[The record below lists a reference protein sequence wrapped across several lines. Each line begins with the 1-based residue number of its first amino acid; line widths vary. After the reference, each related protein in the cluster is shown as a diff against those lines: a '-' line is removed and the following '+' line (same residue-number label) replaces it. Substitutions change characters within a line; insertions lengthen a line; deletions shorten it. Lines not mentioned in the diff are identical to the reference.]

1 MRNVR
6 LYLLSSILLLAII
19 SILLSNSF
27 GSRET
32 TIRDANVIYPNTWW
46 LSIGGSEDDQAW
58 SGIFV
63 DEQGYVY
70 CIGQTSSWK
79 PLGASSLFIVKNSRY
94 GENVR
99 SIIVYGNSS
108 IIGRDILVS
117 NNYMYIVGQLSG
129 YGAGSVDGFIA
140 KLRDN
145 GERAWFITV
154 GGSAADLLWSIAP
167 GPNDVIYASG
177 YTFSFGSGK
186 VDAFVVKVDSTG
198 RLIWSSALGGPNY
211 DYGWWIDVFANETNE
226 YVAVAGQ
233 TNSYGF
239 GGYDGYVT
247 LLSGEGMPLWT
258 VVFGTPAP
266 DQLWGVKFDKYGY
279 IYVAGGTSNT
289 TTGKL
294 DVYVAKIDLN
304 GRILWI
310 RSFGGGLDDLAYSL
324 AVDDMYVYVTGFTY
338 SYATGSSSQADV
350 LLAVLN
356 KDTGDAISF
365 LNIGGPDVD
374 FGYAVTVDENYVY
387 ITGKTG
393 SFSEGGIDLYQ
404 AKLEKNYILDPDP
417 PDLVWLRDDFPE
429 NINVSRVNMPSSYP
443 SFSNQSVSMAQ
454 VFSTPTVMNYQ
465 MPTMLIGP
473 NTHIATASGQ
483 PPAIVITT
491 TETNVVTSTVT
502 DTETST
508 VTRTETI
515 RLTERLIETLT
526 SRETSTV
533 TSTETVKLTETLTS
547 TVTETSTITKPV
559 TLTTEK
565 MVTETLRENLT
576 ETSTVTTVSTVPE
589 IRTDYTSIAIV
600 GIVLLVIGYLV
611 GYFLRK

>member
-1 MRNVR
+1 LKNVR
-6 LYLLSSILLLAII
+6 IYLLSSILLLAII
-19 SILLSNSF
+19 SVLSANLFS
-27 GSRET
+27 SRET
-32 TIRDANVIYPNTWW
+32 TILDANVMYPNTWW
-46 LSIGGSEDDQAW
+46 LSIGGSEDDQSW

-79 PLGASSLFIVKNSRY
+79 PLGATSLFIVKNSRY

-99 SIIVYGNSS
+99 SIIVYGNST
-108 IIGRDILVS
+108 IIGRDIVVLD
-117 NNYMYIVGQLSG
+117 NYMYIVGQLSG
-129 YGAGSVDGFIA
+129 YGAGGTDGFIA

-145 GERAWFITV
+145 GETAWFITV
-154 GGSAADLLWSIAP
+154 GGTATDLLWSIAL
-167 GPNDVIYASG
+167 GPDDVIYATG
-177 YTFSFGSGK
+177 YTMSFGSGRA
-186 VDAFVVKVDSTG
+186 DAFVVKVDSTG
-198 RLIWSSALGGPNY
+198 RLIWSLALGGTNFEF
-211 DYGWWIDVFANETNE
+211 GWRIDVFANETHE

-258 VVFGTPAP
+258 IVFGTPAP
-266 DQLWGVKFDKYGY
+266 DQLWDVKFDKYGY

-310 RSFGGGLDDLAYSL
+310 KSFGGGLDDLAYSL
-324 AVDDMYVYVTGFTY
+324 AVDDTYVYVTGYTY
-338 SYATGSSSQADV
+338 SYATGTSGQADV

-356 KDTGDAISF
+356 KDTGDVISF
-365 LNIGGPDVD
+365 LNLGGPDVD

-393 SFSEGGIDLYQ
+393 SFSEGGIDLFQ
-404 AKLEKNYILDPDP
+404 AKLEKNYIADPDP

-429 NINVSRVNMPSSYP
+429 NVNVSRVDVPLSYP
-443 SFSNQSVSMAQ
+443 SFSNQSVSMSH

-465 MPTMLIGP
+465 MPTMLIAP
-473 NTHIATASGQ
+473 NTHLATASGQ
-483 PPAIVITT
+483 PPAIVITV
-491 TETNVVTSTVT
+491 TETNVLTSTVT
-502 DTETST
+502 ETETST

-515 RLTERLIETLT
+515 RLTERITETLT
-526 SRETSTV
+526 SIETVTVTNTV
-533 TSTETVKLTETLTS
+533 TSTETVELTETLTS
-547 TVTETSTITKPV
+547 TVTET
-559 TLTTEK
+559 LTTEK
-565 MVTETLRENLT
+565 TVTETFRETRT
-576 ETSTVTTVSTVPE
+576 ETSTVTTVSVSVVPE

-600 GIVLLVIGYLV
+600 GVILLVIGYLI